1 LTYAEE
7 VNKMRQEERRKE
19 HVVKDK
25 KVEIGISLSVI
36 LQTVMAVAII
46 WVGNSI
52 NEGNRLL
59 ENHNV
64 RIEVLEKVV
73 DEHIEEYK
81 KTVLFKE

>member
-1 LTYAEE
+1 
-7 VNKMRQEERRKE
+7 MRQEERRKE